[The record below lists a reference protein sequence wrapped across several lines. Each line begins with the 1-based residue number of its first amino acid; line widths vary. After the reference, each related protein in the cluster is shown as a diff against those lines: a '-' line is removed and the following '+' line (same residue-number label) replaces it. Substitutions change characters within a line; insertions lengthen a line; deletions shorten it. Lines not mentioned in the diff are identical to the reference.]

1 MKILF
6 TSMGDYTLDNRG
18 DIGSIVREQSM
29 VTIMEIIKYCFM
41 KNKAF
46 LNEGIIV

>member
-6 TSMGDYTLDNRG
+6 TTLGDYTLDNRG

-29 VTIMEIIKYCFM
+29 VTIMEIIK
-41 KNKAF
+41 
-46 LNEGIIV
+46 